1 MQKLIE
7 SLSASAGVVWVVG
20 LALLADTVG
29 KEHAGQSMG
38 YVAMAYSIAALLA
51 PLLGGIVYDKAGYYA
66 VFAMA
71 FGMIALDIS
80 LRLVLIE
87 KKHAKKWLT
96 ETEESVSMPHLA
108 SRRTSVPGS
117 GAAGEHQVDSK
128 HLTGVEP
135 TTVPE
140 GDTTATKKALPPI
153 LILLK
158 SRRMQATFWASTVD
172 AMILTGFDVTLPLF
186 VQDTFHW
193 NSLGAGLVFLAPLC
207 PAFFQPIYG
216 RCVDRF
222 GPRWI
227 AGAGLLL
234 CVPPFVCLRFVTHD
248 SLGQKVL
255 FCALLFLIGFGASL
269 TLSATM
275 AEFMNVCTEKEK
287 KKPGSMGKSGAYAQ
301 SYGLFNVSWALGSL
315 IGSYWAGGIRQAA
328 GFGTM
333 GWSFALLCGVFVVPT
348 VLFIGGSFFERK
360 EKKQITE
367 VVNES

>member
-1 MQKLIE
+1 MRNADRMF
-7 SLSASAGVVWVVG
+7 SASAGVVWVVG

-29 KEHAGQSMG
+29 KERAGQSMG
-38 YVAMAYSIAALLA
+38 YVAMAYSISALLA

-71 FGMIALDIS
+71 FGMIALDIF
-80 LRLVLIE
+80 LRLLLIE
-87 KKHAKKWLT
+87 KKHAKRWLT
-96 ETEESVSMPHLA
+96 GTEQAAPISNTA
-108 SRRTSVPGS
+108 SAPEPTAEYEMDP
-117 GAAGEHQVDSK
+117 K
-128 HLTGVEP
+128 HSTGVDP

-140 GDTTATKKALPPI
+140 DDTIETKKALPPI

-158 SRRMQATFWASTVD
+158 SRRMQATFWASTID

-186 VQDTFHW
+186 VSDTFHW
-193 NSLGAGLVFLAPLC
+193 NSLGAGLIFLAPLC
-207 PAFFQPIYG
+207 PSFFQPIYG

-275 AEFMNVCTEKEK
+275 AEFMNVCTEKER

-328 GFGTM
+328 GFGAM

-360 EKKQITE
+360 ARKQATE
-367 VVNES
+367 VVNEA